1 MLNKAAG
8 SPIDVWSE
16 HLRTNATQFSTT
28 FASDVWEVQTGSWR
42 LSPARIQAGQSQA
55 QDATA
60 YATTPVQASWWDRR
74 WGYGTSPAQV
84 AAGTAARSSSFENG
98 SLT

>member
-8 SPIDVWSE
+8 SPIDVWHE
-16 HLRTNATQFSTT
+16 HLRTNPGQFSTT
-28 FASDVWEVQTGSWR
+28 FASDTWEQQSGNWR

-74 WGYGTSPAQV
+74 WGYSTSPAQI
-84 AAGTAARSSSFENG
+84 ASGIAARSASFESG